1 MNYYEKLKQ
10 IFYIK
15 KGDIIMSDMN
25 YEVME
30 IENEELETM
39 EVEGTEEGTES
50 KGKFGLAA
58 LAIGGGLALVGL
70 TAAGIKKL
78 KKNKADKPKKP
89 KMKLAWV
96 PVEDEEFE
104 DEFEDEVVETN
115 DEDK

>member
-1 MNYYEKLKQ
+1 
-10 IFYIK
+10 
-15 KGDIIMSDMN
+15 MSET

-39 EVEGTEEGTES
+39 EIEGTEETNS

-96 PVEDEEFE
+96 PVEDEAFE
-104 DEFEDEVVETN
+104 DEFEEEVVETN
-115 DEDK
+115 DED